1 MLRKVGYT
9 MSPCVRL
16 FVLAALVVSLTVLA
30 CKGSAPA
37 SQAVVAEPAA
47 QPKPPSTEKTARDY
61 YNELD
66 KAHGLEGF
74 SNEYVCFRDD
84 PNDEQFLT
92 FSKTQNIAKLYP
104 WENFP
109 AKDRAAAKA
118 AFEKPGLLMLGYKKG
133 IQNGDPVVF
142 DKDGIAGNSWV
153 MLTKIKGM
161 RIHFTIN
168 WQTLRYRWSV
178 EEQRS
183 GAWAVVENAD
193 TFGQCEDRTTKP

>member
-1 MLRKVGYT
+1 MKSEYKGGGGC
-9 MSPCVRL
+9 CVYGL
-16 FVLAALVVSLTVLA
+16 VFVLSL
-30 CKGSAPA
+30 SAF
-37 SQAVVAEPAA
+37 SQT
-47 QPKPPSTEKTARDY
+47 QKSARDY

-92 FSKTQNIAKLYP
+92 FSKTQDIAKTYP

-109 AKDRAAAKA
+109 ANKRRAARAE
-118 AFEKPGLLMLGYKKG
+118 FEKPGLLMLGYKKG
-133 IQNGDPVVF
+133 IQLGEPVVF
-142 DKDGIAGNSWV
+142 DKDDVRGNSWV
-153 MLTKIKGM
+153 MLTKVKGM

-178 EEQRS
+178 EEQRL
-183 GAWAVVENAD
+183 GAWTAIGTAD
-193 TFGQCEDRTTKP
+193 TFGQCEDRTVQHGGGL